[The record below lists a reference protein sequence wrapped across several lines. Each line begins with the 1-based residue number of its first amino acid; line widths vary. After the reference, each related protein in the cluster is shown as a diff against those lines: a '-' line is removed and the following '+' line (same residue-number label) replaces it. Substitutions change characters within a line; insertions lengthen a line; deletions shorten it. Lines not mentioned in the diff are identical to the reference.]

1 MANVNVRVDD
11 AVKDG
16 AERIFSELGL
26 TISAAT
32 NVFYKQVIRSGGM
45 PFELLVDPFYS
56 VGNQKHLE
64 KAIAAYE
71 SGKSKPVIK
80 SLADLEKMADE

>member
-11 AVKDG
+11 TVKDE
-16 AERIFSELGL
+16 AEKIFSELGL

-32 NVFYKQVIRSGGM
+32 NVFYKQVIRTGGI
-45 PFELLVDPFYS
+45 PFELTTEPFYS
-56 VGNQKHLE
+56 ASNQRRLE

-71 SGKSKPVIK
+71 AGKTKPVMK
-80 SLADLEKMADE
+80 SIADLEKMADE